1 MRLIPADRQDEENQI
16 LAKIKHG
23 EAVDH
28 IETVRRTRDGRL
40 LDVSVTASPIKDA
53 TGKIIGASKI
63 SRDITV
69 AKEREREIVR
79 LSRLYAALSQ
89 VNQAIVW
96 TPQRDEMLE
105 KICRVLVEDGG
116 FHMAWI
122 GQPDAETRQVKPV
135 AKWGDSVDYL
145 SQTVFMR
152 TTGRRAADRPARL
165 SARRK
170 IISATILPTTPTP
183 FRGMSRR
190 SQAGFR
196 SSAAFPIRQGGAV
209 WGAVSIYSDD
219 PGFFRDKEIALL
231 EEAATDISFALDNL
245 AREKSRRQA
254 EEAVL
259 RSQAEFKDLF
269 DNAPVG
275 FHEINTEGRIVRIN
289 NTELKMLGY
298 TTGELLGQ
306 FVWKISA
313 DVELSRRAALAKL
326 GGELLPPSKGFERM
340 FRRKDGSTFPVLIK
354 DRLLEREDG
363 SITGIRAAIQD
374 ITDRRK
380 AEEAL
385 DYERDLLR
393 ALLDNS
399 PDEIYFK
406 DTQSRFVKCSRAMA
420 AQFGVESPD
429 ALVGKTDF
437 DFFDESHARPAYEDE
452 QKILRTGQAMVDKG
466 EREEWK
472 DGRVTWAASTKLPWL
487 DGAGKIIGIIGISR
501 DITERKRAEEA
512 LRGSETMLQEAQ
524 RIASTGSYSH
534 DIASGHW
541 SSSPVL
547 DDLFGIDVS
556 YERSVAGWA
565 ALVHPDDRA
574 MMVDHFE
581 KEVLGQQRPFNKE
594 YRIVRH
600 NDQAQRWMHA
610 LGKLE
615 FDADRPS
622 GQNDRHDSGHHRTP
636 ETGGAIP
643 PGAKDGG
650 HRPARRRRGA

>member
-1 MRLIPADRQDEENQI
+1 MNDLRFQSNAALIRHIPLTSTNILPVQAALGQTGIMEGVDYRAARVIGDVRPVPDSPWFMVARENI
-16 LAKIKHG
+16 TEVFAPLRKHLSQLIFTFG
-23 EAVDH
+23 VLLLGAAAGVGLIWRNQRARFYRREMKAEA
-28 IETVRRTRDGRL
+28 
-40 LDVSVTASPIKDA
+40 
-53 TGKIIGASKI
+53 
-63 SRDITV
+63 
-69 AKEREREIVR
+69 ERAQM
-79 LSRLYAALSQ
+79 SRLYAALSQ
-89 VNQAIVW
+89 INQAIVW
-96 TPQRDEMLE
+96 TRRTRRMLE
-105 KICRVLVEDGG
+105 KICRALVEYGG
-116 FHMAWI
+116 FRMAWI
-122 GQPDAETRQVKPV
+122 GQPEAETRRVKPV
-135 AKWGDSVDYL
+135 AKWGDSRGL
-145 SQTVFMR
+145 PFASQLFMR
-152 TTGRRAADRPARL
+152 
-165 SARRK
+165 RK
-170 IISATILPTTPTP
+170 AGGPGPIGTAIREREKLCLQLILPATPHP
-183 FRGMSRR
+183 SVAR
-190 SQAGFR
+190 AGEPGWFPGLGG
-196 SSAAFPIRQGGAV
+196 FPIRQGGAV
-209 WGAVSIYSDD
+209 CGAVWSTRAKS
-219 PGFFRDKEIALL
+219 GFFRDKEIALL
-231 EEAATDISFALDNL
+231 EEAATDVSFALDNL

-298 TTGELLGQ
+298 AHRGIAGAVCLEDFRGCRIVPPGRAGKTG
-306 FVWKISA
+306 
-313 DVELSRRAALAKL
+313 RRVVAA
-326 GGELLPPSKGFERM
+326 ESKGFRADVPPEGRLH
-340 FRRKDGSTFPVLIK
+340 FPVLIK

-429 ALVGKTDF
+429 ALVGRRILISSMNRTPVRLMRTNRKSSAPARRWLTR
-437 DFFDESHARPAYEDE
+437 ESGRNGRTGASHGRPA
-452 QKILRTGQAMVDKG
+452 RNCRA
-466 EREEWK
+466 
-472 DGRVTWAASTKLPWL
+472 

-547 DDLFGIDVS
+547 DRPVWD
-556 YERSVAGWA
+556 RRPTNARWPAG
-565 ALVHPDDRA
+565 
-574 MMVDHFE
+574 
-581 KEVLGQQRPFNKE
+581 RP
-594 YRIVRH
+594 
-600 NDQAQRWMHA
+600 W
-610 LGKLE
+610 
-615 FDADRPS
+615 S
-622 GQNDRHDSGHHRTP
+622 
-636 ETGGAIP
+636 IP
-643 PGAKDGG
+643 TTAP
-650 HRPARRRRGA
+650 